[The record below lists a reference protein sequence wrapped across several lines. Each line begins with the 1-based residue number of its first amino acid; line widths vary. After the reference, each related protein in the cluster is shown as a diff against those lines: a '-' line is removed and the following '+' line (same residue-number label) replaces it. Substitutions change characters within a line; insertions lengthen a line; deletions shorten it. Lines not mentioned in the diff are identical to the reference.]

1 MQLKQQI
8 GIRSSMAPGFT
19 FFYSSL
25 LTGLYILVAANA
37 SRGNFLCPFDSLYQF
52 GDSISDTGNLIRV
65 PGVGPTLPAARF
77 PYGQTI
83 GRPTGRWSDGLLIID
98 FTAMDLH
105 LPLLNPYLDRNAS
118 FNNGVNFAVAGST
131 ALDFVFFTA
140 RGIVV
145 PIVTS
150 PLGVQVNSFKQYL
163 SSICSSPT
171 ECSTKLRQSLFWVGE
186 IGGNDINYAFT
197 QGKSLQEIR
206 TYIPSITQAIINNTR
221 QIIQLGA
228 KRIVVPGNFPLGCIP
243 VALNFV
249 SNASSLE
256 FDEFGCSRSFNDLAR
271 YQNSYLQTALNSLRK
286 EFPDAVIVY
295 ADFYGS
301 FRSVLTR
308 ARFLGFDA
316 GSLLQ
321 ACCGIGG
328 PYNYDM
334 NRACGSPGVPVC
346 PNPRR
351 FIHWDGLHLT
361 QEAYRRISEFLIPDI
376 LSRIQCF

>member
-1 MQLKQQI
+1 
-8 GIRSSMAPGFT
+8 MAPGFT

-25 LTGLYILVAANA
+25 LIGSYISVAATA
-37 SRGNFLCPFDSLYQF
+37 SRRNFVCPFDSLYQF
-52 GDSISDTGNLIRV
+52 GDSISDTGNVIRV

-131 ALDFVFFTA
+131 ALDFAFFTA
-140 RGIVV
+140 RGIAV

-163 SSICSSPT
+163 SSICCSPT

-249 SNASSLE
+249 SNASSQE

-271 YQNSYLQTALNSLRK
+271 YQNSYLQNALNSLRK

-308 ARFLGFDA
+308 ASFLGETPHWHCS
-316 GSLLQ
+316 SLIL
-321 ACCGIGG
+321 
-328 PYNYDM
+328 
-334 NRACGSPGVPVC
+334 V
-346 PNPRR
+346 
-351 FIHWDGLHLT
+351 LT
-361 QEAYRRISEFLIPDI
+361 LDRY
-376 LSRIQCF
+376 